1 MPKATSCLFASP
13 VTIRFISNLAT
24 GILENKKTPAIK
36 QVLIQGLI
44 VFVEGTTTT
53 EICKIIVGIKFVT
66 ITSDFVSKV
75 TEFSIKVVSL
85 IPRKLA
91 EVKRMPGQQ

>member
-1 MPKATSCLFASP
+1 MTKATSCPYAGP
-13 VTIRFISNLAT
+13 ATIRSISNWAT

-44 VFVEGTTTT
+44 VFVEVTTMT

-66 ITSDFVSKV
+66 ITSDFVS
-75 TEFSIKVVSL
+75 
-85 IPRKLA
+85 
-91 EVKRMPGQQ
+91 